1 MTIRRYAAFINPIT
15 TNIFH
20 LRNPW
25 IIAWWSAAFPGFGYY
40 LLGKYLTGFIL
51 MLWEVLIN
59 NYSHLNEAIF
69 YSMIGKFDTAKLV
82 ISEDGLW
89 LYITVYV
96 FNIWDSY
103 RRAVEYNKYYVLSC
117 REGYHIA
124 MRNMSS
130 LEVNVLEKRKPFWAL
145 FWSSLTPGLGH
156 IYLNRLPSIIFGLIL
171 WIYVAYHSHLYQCI
185 FYTASGRFSD
195 VHQIANPQHFLYI
208 PSLFVFII
216 YDSYINTVV
225 YNKLMDKEQG
235 KYLKK
240 EYQHPRFKM
249 PF

>member
-1 MTIRRYAAFINPIT
+1 MTIRRYSASINPIT

-59 NYSHLNEAIF
+59 NYSHLNEAIV
-69 YSMIGKFDTAKLV
+69 YSMIGNFDAAKDV

-103 RRAVEYNKYYVLSC
+103 RRTVEYNKYYVLSC
-117 REGYHIA
+117 REGYHIS
-124 MRNMSS
+124 MKNMSS
-130 LEVNVLEKRKPFWAL
+130 LEVNVLEKRKPIWAI

-171 WIYVAYHSHLYQCI
+171 WIYAAYCSKLYQCI
-185 FYTASGRFSD
+185 FYTASGRFED
-195 VHQIANPQHFLYI
+195 VHKLADPQHFLYI

-216 YDSYINTVV
+216 YDSYINTVE
-225 YNKLMDKEQG
+225 YNKLMDKEQA
-235 KYLKK
+235 KYLEK